1 MDKENL
7 KETLLNY
14 VSIAKSTI
22 SNFLS
27 AHIKLV
33 ILILI
38 LIVGIIVG
46 NFVLTSME
54 AEKIANAT
62 EVHVNLIEGQSYTFE
77 QPITSCDLDVSLAE
91 FLDVS
96 IDEQKMYGLSNY
108 TEGEITFYGKLE
120 DGTYVKYIVLVTTL
134 DAELEQ
140 TVSVARGST
149 YNIRDWDAS
158 YTACW
163 ASSDEQVATVDQE
176 GNVTGLDLGECDIT
190 AKITEELTVTYHVSV
205 VDVALSPANPYL
217 YIGDSLTYTI
227 LGYEPAADEKLL
239 IESDNLEV
247 ATVRGMKA
255 RAIAEGTATISLTV
269 NGKTY
274 TSNLTVL
281 GTPSVEDVT
290 VTVDCEAELI
300 AKNIPNW
307 ADCEEIKIAAE
318 NIASYKDGK
327 IQAKALGTTQ
337 LTGKIKGHEF
347 SCKITVTGAALVP
360 DPNAVYDTNFTKYD
374 VYEGLA
380 KYSIKENETLKI
392 YFTNANSNVPTTK
405 TNDNNFRIFDTTN
418 EYIEI
423 IGTNPG
429 VGLLAVDFDDNRLYA
444 EIHVQHT
451 NSTVT
456 QRQWEVELKTFTDTL
471 KDNGDWIYSDEVH
484 GAYIDARTDLT
495 RKINGISMINY
506 TLQEL
511 DIFKIENF
519 LTIGEDGKVTGSE
532 ETMQIVD
539 KYAETMESTEEK
551 KLDANN
557 LQKGDIV
564 IWKDGNVSV
573 FMGKNNGNT
582 LTWYEVN
589 EDLVEPDGFF
599 KRFYNEDNKDKMEM
613 VQIIRLHYTL

>member
-1 MDKENL
+1 MDKENI

-14 VSIAKSTI
+14 VSIAKSAVG
-22 SNFLS
+22 NFFS
-27 AHIKLV
+27 THVKAIILV
-33 ILILI
+33 LILI
-38 LIVGIIVG
+38 LSIIIG
-46 NFVLTSME
+46 SLVLSSME

-62 EVHVNLIEGQSYTFE
+62 EVRVNLIEGQSYTFE
-77 QPITSCDLDVSLAE
+77 QPITSCDIDLSLAE

-96 IDEQKMYGLSNY
+96 IDEQKMYGLANY
-108 TEGEITFYGKLE
+108 TEGEITFYSKLE
-120 DGTYVKYIVLVTTL
+120 NGTYVKYIVLVTAL
-134 DAELEQ
+134 DTELNQ
-140 TVSVARGST
+140 DVNVARGT
-149 YNIRDWDAS
+149 VFNVRDWDAS
-158 YTACW
+158 YSAIW
-163 ASSDEQVATVDQE
+163 ASSDEQVATVDQD

-190 AKITEELTVTYHVSV
+190 AKITEELIITYHVSV

-217 YIGDSLTYTI
+217 YVGDSITYAI

-239 IESDNLEV
+239 IESDNLDV

-269 NGKTY
+269 NGKAY

-300 AKNIPNW
+300 TKNLPNW
-307 ADCEEIKIAAE
+307 ADCEEIKIDAE
-318 NIASYKDGK
+318 NIATFKDGK
-327 IQAKALGTTQ
+327 IQAKSLGTTH
-337 LTGKIKGHEF
+337 LRGKIKGHEF
-347 SCKITVTGAALVP
+347 SCKITVTGATLVP
-360 DPNAVYDTNFTKYD
+360 DPSAVYDTNFKKYD
-374 VYEGLA
+374 VYDGLV

-392 YFTNANSNVPTTK
+392 YFTNANSNIPTTK

-423 IGTNPG
+423 VGTNPG
-429 VGLLAVDFDDNRLYA
+429 VGLLVVDFDDNRLYA

-471 KDNGDWIYSDEVH
+471 KSNGDWIYSDEVH
-484 GAYIDARTDLT
+484 GAYIDAKTDLS
-495 RKINGISMINY
+495 RKINGIALINY

-519 LTIGEDGKVTGSE
+519 LTIGEDGKVNGSE

-539 KYAETMESTEEK
+539 KYAERIDGEDISSYTLE
-551 KLDANN
+551 
-557 LQKGDIV
+557 KGDIV
-564 IWKDGNVSV
+564 VFKDGSVSV
-573 FMGKNNGNT
+573 FLGMNNGNT
-582 LTWYEVN
+582 KTWYEVN
-589 EDLVEPDGFF
+589 PDLVEPDGFF
-599 KRFYNEDNKDKMEM
+599 KRFYNEDNKDKLEM
-613 VQIIRLHYTL
+613 IQVIKLHYTL